1 MQVAVLIPTLRR
13 AFRLRAVANNVMQS
27 DSRCV
32 PVFICEAEDEESIE
46 TVDQIEGAQLVINV
60 RARSYAGAINTAVAW
75 MDSDWFFLGSD
86 DLDFRAG
93 WLDSALAVADGFD
106 VVGTNDLHNPEVL
119 NGTHSTHSLVRG
131 SYARNGCVDVPD
143 VCLFEG
149 YRHNWCDTEF
159 IATASARGV
168 FVPCLDSVVEHL
180 HWVWGNNVMDSTYDK
195 GRLSEGLDR
204 QLFSE
209 RQKLWNGI

>member
-93 WLDSALAVADGFD
+93 WLDHALAIADGFD
-106 VVGTNDLHNPEVL
+106 VVGTNDLHNPDVL

-131 SYARNGCVDVPD
+131 SYARNGCIDVPD

-149 YRHNWCDTEF
+149 YKHNWCDTEF
-159 IATASARGV
+159 IQTAIKRGV
-168 FVPCLDSVVEHL
+168 FVPCLDAVVEHK
-180 HWVWGNNVMDSTYDK
+180 HWAWQLASMDSTYDK
-195 GRLSEGLDR
+195 GKLFEADDR
-204 QLFSE
+204 QLFWGRE
-209 RQKLWNGI
+209 KLWNGM